1 MSLADWKSYQNIVS
15 KISASIVN
23 NRTSHAYIIEADSC
37 IDKESFA
44 KDFFKAVVC
53 EKNQGIGC
61 DFCTNCKK
69 IKHDNYEDL
78 YIIRPDG
85 QSVKDDQILKLQ
97 EKLMTKP
104 TGGERNLALICN
116 ADTMTVRAQ
125 NRLLKTLEEPT
136 LGTIIILLSENR
148 ENLLDTIKSRCIIY
162 RLYGLD
168 NEDDSE
174 YIGVA
179 SEIIEMIVDGS
190 GFYNLKTK
198 INDVIKNKS
207 DCYCLLDGFE
217 RLFRKFMLDSLN
229 QGNLFKREDIIK
241 NIRYIEEA
249 RRDLNANV
257 NYNYALKN
265 LLIKI
270 GG

>member
-1 MSLADWKSYQNIVS
+1 
-15 KISASIVN
+15 
-23 NRTSHAYIIEADSC
+23 
-37 IDKESFA
+37 
-44 KDFFKAVVC
+44 
-53 EKNQGIGC
+53 
-61 DFCTNCKK
+61 
-69 IKHDNYEDL
+69 
-78 YIIRPDG
+78 
-85 QSVKDDQILKLQ
+85 
-97 EKLMTKP
+97 
-104 TGGERNLALICN
+104 
-116 ADTMTVRAQ
+116 
-125 NRLLKTLEEPT
+125 
-136 LGTIIILLSENR
+136 
-148 ENLLDTIKSRCIIY
+148 
-162 RLYGLD
+162 
-168 NEDDSE
+168 
-174 YIGVA
+174 
-179 SEIIEMIVDGS
+179 MIVDGS

-217 RLFRKFMLDSLN
+217 RLFRKFMLDSIN